1 MKRQELNG
9 ALTQTGHIMILN
21 IYMFLITLHSLSL
34 IFGSILFMYFVIL
47 TQKTQNLISF
57 QFYFIYFQEDSNS
70 LKKLQMICVDE
81 RKKPMILFSDCAI

>member
-21 IYMFLITLHSLSL
+21 IYIFILSL

-47 TQKTQNLISF
+47 TQKTQNLI
-57 QFYFIYFQEDSNS
+57 QFYFQEDSNS

>member
-1 MKRQELNG
+1 MC
-9 ALTQTGHIMILN
+9 
-21 IYMFLITLHSLSL
+21 
-34 IFGSILFMYFVIL
+34 FVIL

-57 QFYFIYFQEDSNS
+57 QFHFQEDSNS

>member
-47 TQKTQNLISF
+47 TQKTQNLISL
-57 QFYFIYFQEDSNS
+57 QFYFQEDSNS

>member
-1 MKRQELNG
+1 
-9 ALTQTGHIMILN
+9 
-21 IYMFLITLHSLSL
+21 
-34 IFGSILFMYFVIL
+34 MYFVIL